1 MQNTNEMMVKQT
13 NKTIIMDEQ
22 TFIKI
27 RTSKNNIRQK
37 KTHQLN
43 STNKYKHIEHLE
55 HRT

>member
-37 KTHQLN
+37 NTSIKQ
-43 STNKYKHIEHLE
+43 YKQIQAH
-55 HRT
+55 